1 MWKRCTCFVSLVA
14 VLALASGGTAYG
26 AFDILKDPA
35 LVGWWTCDDGTGTKV
50 ADSSP
55 NKRDGTAFQG
65 SLIWGPGVYGG
76 AIELKIPTLV
86 QIPAINITMTQAT
99 MAGWVK
105 PIGAQAAWASVMM
118 TRGSATGLNMNPDTG
133 NLQLA
138 YHWGDASTTWGY
150 RPTASLV
157 SNEWHFA
164 AVTVDP
170 AKAVFYFDGVQA
182 SVNTVAH
189 AAVTWN
195 APIFLGGDG
204 SGSFDTRRMTDGWL
218 DDVSLWSRAL
228 TADEIQVI
236 MKGLVKPE
244 LAAAPSPA
252 DGATDVPQDTSFSW
266 TPGTGATAHDVYLG
280 QTFADV
286 NSASVASPKGVLV
299 SPGQTATTYTPAALL
314 DYGQTYSWRIDEV
327 GASTFKGNVWSF
339 TVEPYSYPITNVT
352 ATASSSQPSMGPEK
366 TVDSSGMTGDLAGT
380 DTTTMWMSKGVLPN
394 WIQYEFDAVYKLDK
408 LLVWN
413 SNQMI
418 EPFIGFGAKDVTV
431 EYSVDG
437 VTWTT
442 LAGVPQFGQ
451 GTGAAGY
458 AANTTVNFAGAMA
471 KYVKLTIN
479 KSWGGITATTGLA
492 EVRFTSIPVQARAP
506 QPTAGTAGLSLTP
519 TLNWRPGREATSHT
533 VYLGTDPNAVATGAA
548 TASTVTGHTFDTGA
562 LAYGTTY
569 YWKVDEI
576 GGAGPYAGN
585 VWSFT
590 TQEFTA
596 IDDFESY
603 NDDDNRIYDTWID
616 GYTDGL
622 SGSTVGYMNAP
633 FAEKTIVHGGTQSMP
648 MAYDNSVKFFSET
661 NREFA
666 TAEDWTLNGATHLG
680 LWFRGNP
687 APTSVAV
694 TETAGK
700 MTLTGAGTDI
710 WNNSDDFVYA
720 YKTLTGDGTIVAR
733 VTSVGTGTN
742 TWAKGGVM
750 IRDSING
757 GSTFVDTVITGG
769 GGNGA
774 IFQFR
779 PVADAAC
786 GTSTDAATVLTAP
799 YWVKIE
805 RIGDNI
811 GGYISAN
818 GTAWTPLG
826 VPQAITMTAPVLIG
840 ICMTSHAAGEDR
852 TFQFDSIT
860 TTGGV
865 TGAWQGVQINSP
877 AYNDAAGLY
886 VIVEDSTGKS
896 KVVTHPDPAAAATG
910 TWTRWA
916 IPLSDFT
923 SAGVKTTK
931 VKKLTIGVGDRNNPK
946 AGGSGML
953 YIDDIGYGTPAAT
966 K

>member
-1 MWKRCTCFVSLVA
+1 MWKRCTCSLLLMT
-14 VLALASGGTAYG
+14 VLALVMASAAQG
-26 AFDILKDPA
+26 AFDPLKDPA
-35 LVGWWTCDDGTGTKV
+35 LVGWWTCDEGKGTAV

-55 NKRDGTAFQG
+55 NHRDGTVVNGTA
-65 SLIWGPGVYGG
+65 LWGPGMYGN
-76 AIELKIPTLV
+76 AIELKIPVLV
-86 QIPAINITMTQAT
+86 QIPAVNITMTQAT
-99 MAGWVK
+99 MAGWIKRVGSQQDWSS
-105 PIGAQAAWASVMM
+105 IMM
-118 TRGSATGLNMNPDTG
+118 TRGSATGF
-133 NLQLA
+133 NLVANQLA
-138 YHWGDASTTWGY
+138 YHWGDASATWSA
-150 RPTASLV
+150 RPTAPV
-157 SNEWHFA
+157 PDGQWTFC

-170 AKAVFYFDGVQA
+170 AKAVFYVNGAQA
-182 SVNTVAH
+182 YVNTVAH
-189 AAVTWN
+189 AAVNWN
-195 APIFLGGDG
+195 ANIYLGGDNTYTDG
-204 SGSFDTRRMTDGWL
+204 TRRMNDAFL
-218 DDVSLWSRAL
+218 DDVSLWTRAL
-228 TADEIQVI
+228 TADEIKVI

-244 LAAAPSPA
+244 LASGPSPA

-266 TPGTGATAHDVYLG
+266 KPGEGAATHNVYVG
-280 QTFADV
+280 KSFADV
-286 NSASVASPKGVLV
+286 NSASVTSPKGVLA
-299 SPGQTATTYTPAALL
+299 SPAQTATTYTPAALL
-314 DYGQTYSWRIDEV
+314 DYGQKYSWRIDEA
-327 GASTFKGNVWSF
+327 GASVFKGDVWSF
-339 TVEPYSYPITNVT
+339 TVEPYAYPITGIT
-352 ATASSSQPSMGPEK
+352 ATASSNQPSMGPEK
-366 TVDSSGMTGDLAGT
+366 TIDGSGMTGDLHGVES
-380 DTTTMWMSKGVLPN
+380 TTMWMSKGTLPN
-394 WIQYEFDAVYKLDK
+394 WIQYQFDATYKLGK
-408 LLVWN
+408 LMVWN

-418 EPFIGFGAKDVTV
+418 ESFIGFGAKDVTV

-437 VTWTT
+437 VTWTK
-442 LAGVPQFGQ
+442 LAGAPQFSQAPGV
-451 GTGAAGY
+451 AGY
-458 AANTTVNFAGAMA
+458 AANTTVDFAGAMA
-471 KYVKLTIN
+471 KYVKLTID
-479 KSWGGITATTGLA
+479 KSWGGLSATTGLA
-492 EVRFTSIPVQARAP
+492 EVRFTYIPVQARAP
-506 QPTAGTAGLSLTP
+506 QPAVGTTNVALSR
-519 TLNWRPGREATSHT
+519 TLNWRPGREATSHM
-533 VYLGTDPNAVATGAA
+533 VYLGTDPNAVANG
-548 TASTVTGHTFDTGA
+548 TAPAKTVTGHSYDTGS
-562 LAYGTTY
+562 LSYGTTY
-569 YWKVDEI
+569 YWKVDEV

-596 IDDFESY
+596 IDDFEAY

-633 FAEKTIVHGGTQSMP
+633 FAEKTIVHGGMQSMP

-661 NREFA
+661 NQQFA

-687 APTSVAV
+687 APVAVPV

-700 MTLTGAGTDI
+700 MTLAGDGTDI

-720 YKTLTGDGTIVAR
+720 YKTLTGDGTMVAR
-733 VTSVGTGTN
+733 VTSVGTGSN

-774 IFQFR
+774 SFQFR

-811 GGYISAN
+811 GGYISTN

-826 VPQAITMTAPVLIG
+826 VPQAIKMTAPVLIG
-840 ICMTSHAAGEDR
+840 ICMTSHAAGENR

-865 TGAWQGVQINSP
+865 TGTWQGVQINSP
-877 AYNDAAGLY
+877 QYNDPAGLY

-923 SAGVKTTK
+923 SAVVKTAK
-931 VKKLTIGVGDRNNPK
+931 VKKLTIGVGDRTK
-946 AGGSGML
+946 AKASGAGML
-953 YIDDIGYGTPAAT
+953 YIDDIGYGTPAAM

>member
-1 MWKRCTCFVSLVA
+1 MAL
-14 VLALASGGTAYG
+14 LALVTGSTTQG
-26 AFDILKDPA
+26 AFNPLSDPA
-35 LVGWWTCDDGTGTKV
+35 LVGWWTCDDGKGTTV

-55 NKRDGTAFQG
+55 NHRDGTAYAG
-65 SLIWGPGVYGG
+65 LGG
-76 AIELKIPTLV
+76 AALAGTVTWVPGIHAGAVELKYPNLI
-86 QIPAINITMTQAT
+86 QIPAVNITMTQAT
-99 MAGWVK
+99 MAGWMK
-105 PIGAQAAWASVMM
+105 PLGAQAAWTSFMM
-118 TRGSATGLNMNPDTG
+118 MRGSATGLNINPDAG
-133 NLQLA
+133 NLQLC
-138 YHWGDASTTWGY
+138 YHWGDASSSWGY
-150 RPTASLV
+150 RPNAYMV
-157 SNEWHFA
+157 NNEWTFA
-164 AVTVDP
+164 AVTIEP
-170 AKAVFYFDGVQA
+170 TQAIFYVNGVQA
-182 SVNTVAH
+182 AVNTAAHASVN
-189 AAVTWN
+189 WN

-204 SGSFDTRRMTDGWL
+204 SGSQDPRRMTDGML
-218 DDVSLWSRAL
+218 DDVSLFSRAL
-228 TADEIQVI
+228 TADEIKAI
-236 MKGLVKPE
+236 MKGLFNPA
-244 LAAAPSPA
+244 LASAPSPA
-252 DGATDVPQDTSFSW
+252 DGATDVPQDASFSW
-266 TPGTGATAHDVYLG
+266 KPGDGAATHDVYLG
-280 QTFADV
+280 KSFADV
-286 NSASVASPKGVLV
+286 NSASATSPKGVLA
-299 SPGQTATTYTPAALL
+299 SPNQTATSYTPAALL
-314 DYGQTYSWRIDEV
+314 DYGQTYPWRIDEV
-327 GASTFKGNVWSF
+327 GAGVLKGNVWSF
-339 TVEPYSYPITNVT
+339 TVEPYAYPITGVK
-352 ATASSSQPSMGPEK
+352 ATASSSQPSMGPDK
-366 TVDSSGMTGDLAGT
+366 TVDGSGLTGDLHGVEA
-380 DTTTMWMSKGVLPN
+380 TTMWMSKGILPN
-394 WIQYEFDAVYKLDK
+394 WIQYEFDATYKLDK

-418 EPFIGFGAKDVTV
+418 EAFIGFGAMDVTV

-437 VTWTT
+437 ATWTT
-442 LAGVPQFGQ
+442 LAGVPLFSQA
-451 GTGAAGY
+451 TGATGY
-458 AANTTVNFAGAMA
+458 AANTTVDFAGTMA

-479 KSWGGITATTGLA
+479 KSWGGIGATTGLA

-506 QPTAGTAGLSLTP
+506 QPTIGTTGVALSS

-533 VYLGTDPNAVATGAA
+533 VYLGTDPNAVANG
-548 TASTVTGHTFDTGA
+548 TAPAQTVTGHAFDTGS
-562 LAYGTTY
+562 LTYGTTY
-569 YWKVDEI
+569 YWKVDEV

-603 NDDDNRIYDTWID
+603 NDDDNRIYDAWID

-661 NREFA
+661 NQQFA

-687 APTSVAV
+687 APIPVAV

-710 WNNSDDFVYA
+710 WNSSDDFVYA

-733 VTSVGTGTN
+733 VTSVGTGSN

-774 IFQFR
+774 SFQFR
-779 PVADAAC
+779 LVADAVP
-786 GTSTDAATVLTAP
+786 GTSTDSATVLTAP

-826 VPQAITMTAPVLIG
+826 VPQAIKMTAPVLIG
-840 ICMTSHAAGEDR
+840 ICITSHAAGEDR

-860 TTGGV
+860 TTGSV
-865 TGAWQGVQINSP
+865 TGTWQGTQINSP

-896 KVVTHPDPAAAATG
+896 KLVTHPDPAAAAIG
-910 TWTRWA
+910 VWTRWA

-923 SAGVKTTK
+923 SAGVKTSK
-931 VKKLTIGVGDRNNPK
+931 VKKLTIGVGDRSK
-946 AGGSGML
+946 AKASGAGML
-953 YIDDIGYGTPAAT
+953 YLDDIGYGTPAAT